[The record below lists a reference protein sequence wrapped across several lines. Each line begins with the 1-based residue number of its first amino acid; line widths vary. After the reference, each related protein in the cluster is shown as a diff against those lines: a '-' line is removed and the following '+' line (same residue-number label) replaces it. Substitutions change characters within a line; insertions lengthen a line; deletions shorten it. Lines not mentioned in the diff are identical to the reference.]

1 MTSDEAV
8 NNDKN
13 YNGNVRSNWQTA
25 IICYLTFYACVF
37 QFLHMT
43 VFPVDLL
50 WELSSILLQ
59 R

>member
-8 NNDKN
+8 NDEKN
-13 YNGNVRSNWQTA
+13 YNGNVHSDWQTA
-25 IICYLTFYACVF
+25 VVCYLKFTRVCF

-50 WELSSILLQ
+50 
-59 R
+59 

>member
-8 NNDKN
+8 NDDNN
-13 YNGNVRSNWQTA
+13 YNGNVHSNWQTVV
-25 IICYLTFYACVF
+25 ICYLTFYACVF

-50 WELSSILLQ
+50 
-59 R
+59 